1 MQCDFYI
8 LNLKYFSLHC
18 VFCFL
23 ANVFKN
29 IFDEVEVVFFIKESE
44 ERHLKLVRTH
54 VKSHQNELNFGHCF

>member
-1 MQCDFYI
+1 MRFLC
-8 LNLKYFSLHC
+8 LKFQIFSLHC

-29 IFDEVEVVFFIKESE
+29 IFDGVQVVFFIKESE

-54 VKSHQNELNFGHCF
+54 VKSHQNELNFGHCI